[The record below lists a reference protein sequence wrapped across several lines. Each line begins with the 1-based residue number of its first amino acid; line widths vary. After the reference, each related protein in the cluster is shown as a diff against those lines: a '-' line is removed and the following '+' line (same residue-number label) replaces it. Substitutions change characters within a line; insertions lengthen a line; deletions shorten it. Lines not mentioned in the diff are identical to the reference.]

1 MIYWWCIWSRP
12 DCGNTL
18 SSGAKSANISPP
30 PVRKVLQVAQFW
42 KTVPF
47 SRFFKEAALYEARY
61 GQDFGDYCFQK
72 LYKLRKLDID
82 MVVQILA
89 RNRHKVL
96 KKTVLYTAYIILLYY
111 CIILY
116 YFVYH
121 LLLWN
126 FVAKLNCNHF
136 KSPIQKSAQ
145 CPKVV
150 ITHLVHP
157 RPLFSFII

>member
-1 MIYWWCIWSRP
+1 MGELAKRCGWHDLLVMHLIASRLRKYAKQWCEIRQHITTTYP
-12 DCGNTL
+12 QTQ
-18 SSGAKSANISPP
+18 
-30 PVRKVLQVAQFW
+30 VLQVAQFW

-47 SRFFKEAALYEARY
+47 SRLFKEAALYEARY

-111 CIILY
+111 CIILH

-121 LLLWN
+121 LLL
-126 FVAKLNCNHF
+126 
-136 KSPIQKSAQ
+136 
-145 CPKVV
+145 
-150 ITHLVHP
+150 
-157 RPLFSFII
+157 